1 MTPTYSYEG
10 GPILKVDNVSL
21 QLEDNLILR
30 DINIEIKNVVR
41 PGATTGQII
50 GFLGPSGRGKTQ
62 LFNIISGL
70 RKPTTGTVEVFGK
83 PVQMGTV
90 GVVAQKYPLFM
101 HRTVLG
107 NLEIAAERNK
117 TWDKATKK
125 AKIDFYLDRFK
136 ISDKAKFYPA
146 KLSGGQRQR
155 VAIIQQ
161 LLCSEN
167 FLLMDE
173 PFSGLDVNMTEEVC
187 QTITEVANLSDLNT
201 VIVVT
206 HDYASAASI
215 SNNLWFLG
223 FDYNPDGTI
232 QQPGARIKFEDN
244 LMDRGFCWNFPGVY
258 DMPEFQTYLRDV
270 RKTFNQL

>member
-1 MTPTYSYEG
+1 MIQPYSYEG
-10 GPILKVDNVSL
+10 GSILKITDVSL
-21 QLEDNLILR
+21 VLDETLILK
-30 DINIEIKNVVR
+30 DINLEVKNVVR
-41 PGATTGQII
+41 PNSTTGQII

-70 RKPTTGTVEVFGK
+70 KKPTTGTVEVFGK
-83 PVQMGTV
+83 PVTVGDV

-107 NLEIAAERNK
+107 NLEVGAARNK
-117 TWDKATKK
+117 TLTPAERKDK
-125 AKIDFYLDRFK
+125 IQFYLERFR
-136 ISDKAKFYPA
+136 ISDKANFYPA

-173 PFSGLDVNMTEEVC
+173 PFSGLDVLMTEEVSE
-187 QTITEVANLSDLNT
+187 TITEVANLSDLNT

-206 HDYASAASI
+206 HDFASAAAI

-223 FDYNPDGTI
+223 FDFDEHGKPI
-232 QQPGARIKFEDN
+232 PGARVKFEEN
-244 LMDRGFCWNFPGVY
+244 IMDRGFAWQFPEIY
-258 DMPEFQTYLRDV
+258 DVPEFHTYLRDI